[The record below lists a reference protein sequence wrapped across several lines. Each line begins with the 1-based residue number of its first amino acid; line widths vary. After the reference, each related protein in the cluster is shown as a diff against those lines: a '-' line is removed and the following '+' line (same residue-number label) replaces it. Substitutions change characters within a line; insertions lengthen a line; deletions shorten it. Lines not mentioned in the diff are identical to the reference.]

1 MTKVLGGYSDFPEI
15 TDTKL
20 NESRKYKEIS
30 PTSGSVRERVSD
42 MRFIEQCLDTSNFMR
57 IFKLQPYGSQIRADY
72 FIEAYCNEIK
82 ANVYVF
88 LRKREESDNYVVV
101 SYFRKKTVVS
111 GISTYWLLKEKISDD
126 IVNELLEVLHT
137 NKIHVLFRKPRVK
150 LLAFISPIYAN
161 YANSSITS
169 SANSD
174 NVYKNLVLPSDL

>member
-1 MTKVLGGYSDFPEI
+1 MMDAILRSDFPEI

-72 FIEAYCNEIK
+72 FIKAYCNEIK

-88 LRKREESDNYVVV
+88 LRKREESD
-101 SYFRKKTVVS
+101 
-111 GISTYWLLKEKISDD
+111 
-126 IVNELLEVLHT
+126 
-137 NKIHVLFRKPRVK
+137 
-150 LLAFISPIYAN
+150 N

>member
-1 MTKVLGGYSDFPEI
+1 MDIIYECANNFKKLENTKYHFVFVQNRKKHDITLNFCLADFRHAAGLHHITDIVIENNLIKTMDAILRSDFPEI

-88 LRKREESDNYVVV
+88 LRKRE
-101 SYFRKKTVVS
+101 
-111 GISTYWLLKEKISDD
+111 
-126 IVNELLEVLHT
+126 
-137 NKIHVLFRKPRVK
+137 
-150 LLAFISPIYAN
+150 
-161 YANSSITS
+161 
-169 SANSD
+169 
-174 NVYKNLVLPSDL
+174 